1 VVEEPAREWMR
12 GLVGT
17 RRTPTEEAGE
27 EIMEGATEG
36 QPARGAPIDPVAIPE
51 TDER

>member
-1 VVEEPAREWMR
+1 MR

-17 RRTPTEEAGE
+17 RSTPTEEAGE
-27 EIMEGATEG
+27 EIIEGATEG
-36 QPARGAPIDPVAIPE
+36 NPARGAPIHPVAIPE